1 MVWRNCPIKYEN
13 KFCFKGKEERKME
26 TTVYNPQKGRLET
39 IDVNITKSN
48 TTWFEDCVQDYDVY
62 SITDIKGGLVIREL
76 GEAYPFW
83 IYDITRSDIGHDKQ
97 RAKEIHR
104 MYEQDR

>member
-1 MVWRNCPIKYEN
+1 
-13 KFCFKGKEERKME
+13 ME